1 MRRCKKKTAGSGCT
15 GAAPQGLG
23 ELALS
28 TIVQTFISVSV
39 NTLVI
44 YSLSWLQ

>member
-1 MRRCKKKTAGSGCT
+1 MRRCEKKTASSGCT

-23 ELALS
+23 GLVLS
-28 TIVQTFISVSV
+28 TVVQTFISVSV

-44 YSLSWLQ
+44 YALSWLQ